1 MLKRSLILT
10 LLLSGLSQ
18 AKDDFSSERFLG
30 IEAGYGTVK
39 SKNVI
44 GAPEENSGVEFG
56 LRLGAQN
63 EEWRT
68 TLSGHHFSKNSQ
80 EYFRT
85 MLTFDHFVWTSLYET
100 DDIIFK
106 PYLGGHIG
114 WLTYEDKGGVDT
126 DGFIYGGQAGVAWN
140 VMREVDFDFGYRYS
154 FSDINQVDDIG
165 SFVFAVNYLY

>member
-1 MLKRSLILT
+1 MVTLT
-10 LLLSGLSQ
+10 ILSG
-18 AKDDFSSERFLG
+18 
-30 IEAGYGTVK
+30 
-39 SKNVI
+39 
-44 GAPEENSGVEFG
+44 
-56 LRLGAQN
+56 
-63 EEWRT
+63 
-68 TLSGHHFSKNSQ
+68 
-80 EYFRT
+80 
-85 MLTFDHFVWTSLYET
+85 TSLYET
-100 DDIIFK
+100 DNIIFK